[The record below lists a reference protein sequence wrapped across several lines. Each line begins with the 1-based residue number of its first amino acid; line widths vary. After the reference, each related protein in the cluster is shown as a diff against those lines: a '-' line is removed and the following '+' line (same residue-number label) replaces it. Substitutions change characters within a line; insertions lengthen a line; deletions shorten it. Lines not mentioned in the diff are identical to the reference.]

1 MEKLIF
7 FVIICFRNMLST
19 SSEASVRGSSDLF
32 RVQMGDDITLNCS
45 MRNGH
50 EVAWY
55 HLKSEELVLLISAEK
70 DVTGRKLLTTYNQNK
85 TRLKM
90 TADKWITSVSL
101 TISGVS
107 ESDSGLYFCGTKSDT
122 PEMHFDKPIRLEHQ
136 YTVTYIC
143 LSVTELPKNVDV
155 TDGVTVTERVLMFS
169 VVGLAVFV
177 FFLATVAAGGIIYHR
192 GQQKGWKEAKRASL
206 MSCKS
211 AK

>member
-1 MEKLIF
+1 
-7 FVIICFRNMLST
+7 
-19 SSEASVRGSSDLF
+19 
-32 RVQMGDDITLNCS
+32 MGGNITLNCS

-55 HLKSEELVLLISAEK
+55 HLRSEELVLLISGEK
-70 DVTGRKLLTTYNQNK
+70 DVTGRKFLTTYNQDKN
-85 TRLKM
+85 RLKM
-90 TADKWITSVSL
+90 TADKWITRVSL

-107 ESDSGLYFCGTKSDT
+107 ESDSGLYFCGTKSDA
-122 PEMHFDKPIRLEHQ
+122 PEMHFDKPIRLENQ
-136 YTVTYIC
+136 YN
-143 LSVTELPKNVDV
+143 ELPKNVDV

-211 AK
+211 AKCFI

>member
-1 MEKLIF
+1 MKKLIF
-7 FVIICFRNMLST
+7 FVIICFGNVLST

-32 RVQMGDDITLNCS
+32 RAQMGGNITLNCS

-55 HLKSEELVLLISAEK
+55 HLRSEELVLLISGEK
-70 DVTGRKLLTTYNQNK
+70 DVTGRKFLTTYNQDKN
-85 TRLKM
+85 RLKM
-90 TADKWITSVSL
+90 TADKWITRVSL

-107 ESDSGLYFCGTKSDT
+107 ESDSGLYFCGTKSDA
-122 PEMHFDKPIRLEHQ
+122 PEMHFDKPIRLENQ
-136 YTVTYIC
+136 YN
-143 LSVTELPKNVDV
+143 ELPKNVDV

-211 AK
+211 AKCFI